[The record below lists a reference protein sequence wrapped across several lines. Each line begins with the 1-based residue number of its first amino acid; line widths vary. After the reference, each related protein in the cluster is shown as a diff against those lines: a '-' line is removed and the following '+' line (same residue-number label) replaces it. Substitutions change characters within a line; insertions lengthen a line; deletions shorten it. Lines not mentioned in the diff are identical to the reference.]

1 MFNFQ
6 KNSRET
12 MEERKKIQIKNIIS
26 CQYLNIMGNE
36 TNKSHEF
43 NWLRI
48 KKMKPNQSEK
58 RQARNIPQ
66 VKEAKGDKKDG
77 ISSANNE
84 DTHC

>member
-1 MFNFQ
+1 
-6 KNSRET
+6 
-12 MEERKKIQIKNIIS
+12 
-26 CQYLNIMGNE
+26 MGNE